1 MNVEVPAPSV
11 GVYADIVIH
20 RDDNKTNPYIVVECK
35 KMVFLMRNLN
45 KRRNKR
51 LLILALLKAPF
62 AICVAGNTR
71 RAMETEKW
79 NNENPEIATIADI
92 PISYGEI
99 EEWRYKAGDPVWD
112 IKPVDQSA
120 LKAHF

>member
-1 MNVEVPAPSV
+1 
-11 GVYADIVIH
+11 
-20 RDDNKTNPYIVVECK
+20 
-35 KMVFLMRNLN
+35 
-45 KRRNKR
+45 
-51 LLILALLKAPF
+51 
-62 AICVAGNTR
+62 
-71 RAMETEKW
+71 METEKW

-120 LKAHF
+120 LKSTFLKCHNTLWDGGKAVGDTGI